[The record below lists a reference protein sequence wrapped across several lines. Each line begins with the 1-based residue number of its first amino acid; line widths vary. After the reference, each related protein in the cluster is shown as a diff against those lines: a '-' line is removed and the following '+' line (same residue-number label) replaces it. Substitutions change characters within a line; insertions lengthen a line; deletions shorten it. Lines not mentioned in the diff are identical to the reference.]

1 MNLYVYWTAFLGP
14 EYDEWVGC
22 LSKFEVLS
30 MVFTGFRFAF
40 LHNDLKLPLIE
51 KVGEEIYDNLR
62 ALAFESQ

>member
-1 MNLYVYWTAFLGP
+1 MKNEIITAPDLCL
-14 EYDEWVGC
+14 DEP
-22 LSKFEVLS
+22 LTFFEVLS

-51 KVGEEIYDNLR
+51 QVGEEIYDNLR